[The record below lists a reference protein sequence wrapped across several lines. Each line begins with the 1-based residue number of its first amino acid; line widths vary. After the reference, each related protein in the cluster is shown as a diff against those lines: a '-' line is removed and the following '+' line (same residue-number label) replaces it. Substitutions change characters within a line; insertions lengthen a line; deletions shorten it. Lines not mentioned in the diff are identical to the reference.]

1 MNFRI
6 AAALLASAAIASV
19 APAQD
24 LANMAGPELPA
35 AEAPAAPVAVPAVVE
50 TTAPV
55 ALEAQLPAKSE
66 VVLALNGELSS
77 KTHKLG
83 DEFSLRVAKDVVVDG
98 HVVIPAGTR
107 AVGQVT
113 MQTGTGSFGKSG
125 KMEMAFR
132 YLDLGGKRIPIS
144 GKHRQDGEGNGA
156 AVAGAVLAAGVIGG
170 LLVKGKS
177 ARVPQ
182 GREFTV
188 RTVEALPV
196 TVQAGA
202 PAAILA
208 SYSPAA
214 IDMKVETP
222 KERKAREKREKA
234 AAKKAA
240 AAKR

>member
-1 MNFRI
+1 MNFRT
-6 AAALLASAAIASV
+6 AAVLLASAAFATA

-24 LANMAGPELPA
+24 LANMAAPEFSAPQPQAAPA
-35 AEAPAAPVAVPAVVE
+35 VAEAPAPVAV
-50 TTAPV
+50 
-55 ALEAQLPAKSE
+55 EAQLAAKSE
-66 VVLALNGELSS
+66 IVLALNGELSS

-83 DEFSLRVAKDVVVDG
+83 DEFSLAVAKDVVVDG

-113 MQTGTGSFGKSG
+113 MRTGTGSFGKSG

-132 YLDLGGKRIPIS
+132 YLDLGGKRIPIE
-144 GKHRQDGEGNGA
+144 GRHRQEGRGNGA
-156 AVAGAVLAAGVIGG
+156 AVAGAVLAAGVVGG

-177 ARVPQ
+177 AQVDS

-196 TVQAGA
+196 TIQPGA

-208 SYSPAA
+208 SYTPSA
-214 IDMKVETP
+214 IDMHVETE
-222 KERKAREKREKA
+222 KERKAREKKEKA
-234 AAKKAA
+234 AARKAA
-240 AAKR
+240 AAAGKAR

>member
-6 AAALLASAAIASV
+6 AAALLASAALATV

-24 LANMAGPELPA
+24 LANVAAPEFATEA
-35 AEAPAAPVAVPAVVE
+35 AAPAAV
-50 TTAPV
+50 
-55 ALEAQLPAKSE
+55 EAQLPAQSE
-66 VVLALNGELSS
+66 IVLALNGELSS

-83 DEFSLRVAKDVVVDG
+83 DEFSLAVAKDVVVDG

-132 YLDLGGKRIPIS
+132 YLDLGGKRIPLE
-144 GKHRQDGEGNGA
+144 GKHRQEGEGNGA
-156 AVAGAVLAAGVIGG
+156 AVAGAVLAAGVVGG

-177 ARVPQ
+177 ARVPE

-208 SYSPAA
+208 SYTPAA